1 MTTKVSEEEQ
11 ARILEVRDAVFN
23 SLQKEI
29 VLPGDYDDLCHR
41 AIVELTE
48 SDPKWKEM
56 TEPFRTHSIPHY
68 HAIYKCFS
76 NKLNKKLK

>member
-1 MTTKVSEEEQ
+1 MTTKVSEEDQ
-11 ARILEVRDAVFN
+11 ARILEVRDTVFN

-48 SDPKWKEM
+48 SDPRWKEM
-56 TEPFRTHSIPHY
+56 TEPYRTHNIPHY